1 MTRLSI
7 IVCTFERPQH
17 LARTLASIL
26 ALEGLSRAELDVVI
40 VDNSDGGSARETV
53 ARIAAD
59 APVPLHYVPAHPA
72 NIAVARNAGLK
83 ATSAPVIAFIDDDQE
98 LAGDWLT
105 AVLDGL
111 DRYPHDVFFGPV
123 AAVFAGASG
132 NELAQ
137 AMFQQDMDAPA
148 GTDMFAINRPR
159 SQTYPLSTGNSIFRR
174 RILEDGPT
182 FDPRYGRSGGEDFF
196 LFCQLQRRGARFGWL
211 PGARVGEHVP
221 AHRCNADY
229 IVDRTY
235 AGAQQYASAT
245 IETSPRPQL
254 TQAIIAVK
262 AIVQFLLLA
271 PMFLAALARR
281 RPLPT
286 ALRVRL
292 AGVRGKLFWRKLHPL
307 YRDEAGARPASHALH
322 QPAAEPNT

>member
-17 LARTLASIL
+17 LARTLTSIL
-26 ALEGLSRAELDVVI
+26 AQNGLSRVDLDVVI

-59 APVPLHYVPAHPA
+59 APVPLHYVAAHPA

-98 LAGDWLT
+98 LGREWLN
-105 AVLDGL
+105 AVIDGL
-111 DRYPHDVFFGPV
+111 NTYPHDIFFGPV
-123 AAVFAGASG
+123 TAVFEGASG
-132 NELAQ
+132 NGLAQ

-174 RILEDGPT
+174 RILPDGPA
-182 FDPRYGRSGGEDFF
+182 FDPRYGTSGGEDFF

-221 AHRCNADY
+221 PHRCNVDY

-254 TQAIIAVK
+254 TQAIVAMK
-262 AIVQFLLLA
+262 AMVQFLLLA
-271 PMFLAALARR
+271 PMLLVALARR

-286 ALRVRL
+286 ALRIRL

-307 YRDEAGARPASHALH
+307 YRNEARARPEPGALREPAS
-322 QPAAEPNT
+322 EPNT